1 MEETK
6 KRTRSEQAAYTK
18 KNLTEAAI
26 RLFAE
31 RGYHNVSIADICSS
45 VGVTVGVF
53 YHYFK
58 TKSDVYRAVSTDT
71 DELFRTIPL
80 EKTDCIGRVLEILHH
95 YGCVTEQLG
104 RDTMSVIVT
113 PLNRLIYPNN
123 YAAKL
128 LRQTLE
134 EGRASGEIRAD
145 VPPDDQMAV
154 FFSIIWGQVCLW
166 CGGRTESLSE
176 SMDRAAK
183 AAVEML
189 RPQTGPAS
197 PGSCGGV

>member
-71 DELFRTIPL
+71 DELFRSRYCT
-80 EKTDCIGRVLEILHH
+80 T
-95 YGCVTEQLG
+95 T
-104 RDTMSVIVT
+104 
-113 PLNRLIYPNN
+113 
-123 YAAKL
+123 AA
-128 LRQTLE
+128 
-134 EGRASGEIRAD
+134 
-145 VPPDDQMAV
+145 
-154 FFSIIWGQVCLW
+154 
-166 CGGRTESLSE
+166 
-176 SMDRAAK
+176 
-183 AAVEML
+183 
-189 RPQTGPAS
+189 
-197 PGSCGGV
+197 